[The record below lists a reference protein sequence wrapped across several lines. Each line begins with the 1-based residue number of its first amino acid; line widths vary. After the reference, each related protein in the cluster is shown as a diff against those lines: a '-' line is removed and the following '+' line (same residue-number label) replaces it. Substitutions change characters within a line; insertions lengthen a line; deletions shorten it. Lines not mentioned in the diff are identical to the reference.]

1 MNLLMM
7 GVNFRTTPVQVR
19 EKLALG
25 GDTLTQAL
33 EAIQRAFNCESV
45 ILSTC
50 NRVEMYFAR
59 LDGTPLPAVGEMAEL
74 LGRLVELEG
83 GSLADSLQ
91 SVEGENA
98 VRHLFRV
105 VSSLDSL
112 VLGEGQIAGQ
122 VKQAYEVARQ
132 AGASGPALNGLFQWA
147 RQVAR
152 RVRTETGLAQGHVS
166 VSSVAV
172 DYVREVFDHFGDKT
186 IAVLGAGKMAEL
198 TLRQL
203 TELKPKRVI
212 VTNRSFERAESLAR
226 AHGGLAVPWT
236 DLDSVLARADIVLS
250 TTGSPEPI
258 VTLDRWRQ
266 ISRQRKKGRCVVL
279 DIAVPRDFDPRIHDG
294 DAVCL
299 FNIDDLNSVRNAT
312 LEERRSHIP
321 AADQI
326 VEQEAARFL
335 RDWTRRKHGNA
346 IAKLTREFE
355 SKRETIVSKLLQK
368 LNGRL
373 SPEDK
378 RYIEGAFRLL
388 QNQYLHGPIAALAEE
403 SANGVVQENHTL
415 LDALRK
421 LFRLPEADA

>member
-1 MNLLMM
+1 MNLVMM

-19 EKLALG
+19 EKLAFG
-25 GDTLTQAL
+25 GDALIQAL

-45 ILSTC
+45 ILGTC

-59 LDGTPLPAVGEMAEL
+59 LDATPLPGTPEIAEFL
-74 LGRLVELEG
+74 CRFLELEA
-83 GSLADSLQ
+83 GSLDDFLRSID
-91 SVEGENA
+91 GENA

-132 AGASGPALNGLFQWA
+132 SGASGPALNGLFQWA

-152 RVRTETGLAQGHVS
+152 RVRTETGLAHGHVS

-172 DYVREVFDHFGDKT
+172 DYVREVFDQFGDKT
-186 IAVLGAGKMAEL
+186 VAVLGAGKMAEL
-198 TLRQL
+198 TLKQL
-203 TELKPKRVI
+203 TALKPKRVI
-212 VTNRSFERAESLAR
+212 VTNRSLDRAENLASVY
-226 AHGGLAVPWT
+226 GGSAVPWT
-236 DLDSVLARADIVLS
+236 ELDSVLARADIVLS

-294 DAVCL
+294 DSVCL

-312 LEERRSHIP
+312 LEERRSHVP
-321 AADQI
+321 AAEQI
-326 VEQEAARFL
+326 VDQESNRFL

-346 IAKLTREFE
+346 ISRLTREFE
-355 SKRETIVSKLLQK
+355 AKRENIVAKLLQK

-403 SANGVVQENHTL
+403 SANGAGQENHTL

-421 LFRLPEADA
+421 LFRLPEADS

>member
-1 MNLLMM
+1 MNLVMV
-7 GVNFRTTPVQVR
+7 GVNFRSTPVEVR

-25 GDTLTQAL
+25 GETLTQAL
-33 EAIQRAFNCESV
+33 ETIQRAFNCESV

-59 LDGTPLPAVGEMAEL
+59 LDGTPLPAEPEVAEL
-74 LGRLVELEG
+74 LARVVDCGSTGLVTYLKAIQG
-83 GSLADSLQ
+83 DQ
-91 SVEGENA
+91 A

-105 VSSLDSL
+105 VSSLESL

-122 VKQAYEVARQ
+122 VKQAYETARQ
-132 AGASGPALNGLFQWA
+132 AGASGPALNSLFQWA

-152 RVRTETGLAQGHVS
+152 RVRTETGLAHGHVS

-172 DYVREVFDHFGDKT
+172 DYVREVFDHFDDKT
-186 IAVLGAGKMAEL
+186 VAVLGAGKMAEL
-198 TLRQL
+198 TLKQL
-203 TELKPKRVI
+203 AELNPKRVL
-212 VTNRSFERAESLAR
+212 VTNRSLERAENLAR
-226 AHGGLAVPWT
+226 AYSGQAIPWAE
-236 DLDSVLARADIVLS
+236 LDSVLARADIVLS
-250 TTGSPEPI
+250 TTGATEPI
-258 VTLDRWRQ
+258 VSLQRWRA

-279 DIAVPRDFDPRIHDG
+279 DIAVPRDFDPAIHDG
-294 DAVCL
+294 DSVCL

-312 LEERRSHIP
+312 LVERRGHIP
-321 AADQI
+321 SAEQIIDQ
-326 VEQEAARFL
+326 ETTRFL
-335 RDWTRRKHGNA
+335 RDWTRRKHGSA

-355 SKRETIVSKLLQK
+355 AKRENIVSKLMQR

-403 SANGVVQENHTL
+403 SANGAIQEGHTL

-421 LFRLPEADA
+421 LFRLPDVDS